1 MGRQKTPMGYIF
13 DIVEKKMGCG
23 VSSKK
28 RKMLK
33 EHLERM
39 KPPYCSVDYNQLLN
53 DGNYEK
59 VADICIDRII
69 AWDLD

>member
-1 MGRQKTPMGYIF
+1 MGRQKTPMGYVF
-13 DIVEKKMGCG
+13 DIVKQKMGCG

-28 RKMLK
+28 RKMLI
-33 EHLERM
+33 EYLERV
-39 KPPYCSVDYNQLLN
+39 KPPYFSVDCGQLLK

-69 AWDLD
+69 AWDIS

>member
-1 MGRQKTPMGYIF
+1 MGYVF
-13 DIVEKKMGCG
+13 DIVEQKMGCG

-33 EHLERM
+33 EYLERV
-39 KPPYCSVDYNQLLN
+39 KPPYFSVDCCQLLN
-53 DGNYEK
+53 AGNYEK

-69 AWDLD
+69 ACDIF

>member
-1 MGRQKTPMGYIF
+1 
-13 DIVEKKMGCG
+13 MGCG

-33 EHLERM
+33 EYLEQV
-39 KPPYCSVDYNQLLN
+39 KPPYYSIDCNQLLN

-69 AWDLD
+69 AWDIS